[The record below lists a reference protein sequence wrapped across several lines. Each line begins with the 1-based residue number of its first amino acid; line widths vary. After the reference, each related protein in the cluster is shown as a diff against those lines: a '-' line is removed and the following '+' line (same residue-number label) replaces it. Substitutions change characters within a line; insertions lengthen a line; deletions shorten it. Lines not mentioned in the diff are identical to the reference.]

1 MDAAA
6 PRRDDARPAM
16 TAFALAWRTAR
27 RYRARAVLAI
37 VGVAVIGALNFDMLL
52 LSHGLLL
59 SFADLINRTGYDI
72 RIVGSA
78 GLPLA
83 RLPVDQASTLMAE
96 IGGLPEVVGAAL
108 VRTEEAETTLTNQ
121 PTLPLEVVGTT
132 DPAGAGTWTL
142 VSGRDLADR
151 IDTPSSPTPPIVV
164 ARSLASRLG
173 LKPGSTLRL
182 RVRNAGTLSALPP
195 VNFRVAGIAD
205 FPFEA
210 TGAYMVAT
218 TIAGFQMAHGGGA
231 RDQADMVLAA
241 SAPTSGPD
249 AAVAAIARL
258 RPDLRVLSNDQV
270 IASFNRNGFAYFRQ
284 ISIVLSSMTA
294 AFTFLLVATL
304 LTVSVNQRLGEV
316 AALRALGIAR
326 RKIAVTL
333 LWEAALLVGVGGV
346 LAVPLGELL
355 AVGLD
360 RILRRMPGLPDGLH
374 FFVFEPRALVL
385 HAALLAATAVVA
397 ALYPMWLAV
406 NLPIA
411 QTLRQEIVS

>member
-1 MDAAA
+1 
-6 PRRDDARPAM
+6 M

-52 LSHGLLL
+52 LSRGLLL
-59 SFADLINRTGYDI
+59 SFADLINSTGYDI

-78 GLPLA
+78 GIPLA
-83 RLPVDQASTLMAE
+83 RLPVDDASKLMAE
-96 IGGLPEVVGAAL
+96 IAGLPEVAGAAL
-108 VRTEEAETTLTNQ
+108 VRTEPAVTMLPNQ
-121 PTLPLEVVGTT
+121 PALPLDLIGTT

-142 VSGRDLADR
+142 VSGTNLTGAAGVAVAA
-151 IDTPSSPTPPIVV
+151 PSPAPPIVV
-164 ARSLASRLG
+164 ARSLASRLS

-182 RVRNAGTLSALPP
+182 RVRIAGTLSALPS
-195 VNFRVAGIAD
+195 VDFRVAGIAD
-205 FPFEA
+205 FPFETA
-210 TGAYMVAT
+210 GTYMVAT

-258 RPDLRVLSNDQV
+258 RPDLRVFSNEQV
-270 IASFNRNGFAYFRQ
+270 ISTFNRNGFAYFRQ
-284 ISIVLSSMTA
+284 ISIVLSTTTA

-333 LWEAALLVGVGGV
+333 LWEAALLVGVGGI
-346 LAVPLGELL
+346 LALPLGELL

-360 RILRRMPGLPDGLH
+360 RILRRMPGLPEGLH

-406 NLPIA
+406 KLPIA

>member
-1 MDAAA
+1 
-6 PRRDDARPAM
+6 M

-52 LSHGLLL
+52 LSRGLLS
-59 SFADLINRTGYDI
+59 SFADLINSTGYDI

-78 GLPLA
+78 GIPLA
-83 RLPVDQASTLMAE
+83 RLPVDDASKLMAE
-96 IGGLPEVVGAAL
+96 IAGLPEVAGAAL
-108 VRTEEAETTLTNQ
+108 VRTEPAVTMLPNQ
-121 PTLPLEVVGTT
+121 PALPLDLIGTT

-142 VSGRDLADR
+142 VSGTNLTGAAGVAVAA
-151 IDTPSSPTPPIVV
+151 PSPAPPIVV
-164 ARSLASRLG
+164 ARSLASRLS

-182 RVRNAGTLSALPP
+182 RVRIAGTLSALPS
-195 VNFRVAGIAD
+195 VDFRVAGIAD
-205 FPFEA
+205 FPFETA
-210 TGAYMVAT
+210 GTYMVAT

-258 RPDLRVLSNDQV
+258 RPDLRVFSNEQV
-270 IASFNRNGFAYFRQ
+270 ISTFNRNGFAYFRQ
-284 ISIVLSSMTA
+284 ISIVLSTTTA

-333 LWEAALLVGVGGV
+333 LWEAALLVGVGGI
-346 LAVPLGELL
+346 LALPLGELL

-360 RILRRMPGLPDGLH
+360 RILRRMPGLPEGLH

-406 NLPIA
+406 KLPIA

>member
-1 MDAAA
+1 
-6 PRRDDARPAM
+6 M

-27 RYRARAVLAI
+27 RYRARALLAI
-37 VGVAVIGALNFDMLL
+37 LGVAVIGALNFDMLL

-59 SFADLINRTGYDI
+59 SFADLINRTGYDV

-78 GLPLA
+78 GFPLA
-83 RLPVDQASTLMAE
+83 RLPVEHASQLIAE
-96 IGGLPEVVGAAL
+96 IGGLPEVAAAAL
-108 VRTEEAETTLTNQ
+108 VRTEQAMTTEKNQ
-121 PTLPLEVVGTT
+121 PALPLELIGTT
-132 DPAGAGTWTL
+132 DPAGAGAWTL
-142 VSGRDLADR
+142 VSGSELTDGINA
-151 IDTPSSPTPPIVV
+151 PSSPAPPIVV
-164 ARSLASRLG
+164 ARSLALRLD
-173 LKPGSTLRL
+173 LKPGSVLRL
-182 RVRNAGTLSALPP
+182 RARIAGALSALPS
-195 VNFRVAGIAD
+195 VDFQVVGIAD

-218 TIAGFQMAHGGGA
+218 TMAGFQVAHGGGA

-241 SAPTSGPD
+241 SAPTAGPD

-258 RPDLRVLSNDQV
+258 RPDLRVFSNDQV
-270 IASFNRNGFAYFRQ
+270 ISTFNRNGFTYFRQ
-284 ISIVLSSMTA
+284 ISIVLSSTTA

-326 RKIAVTL
+326 RKIAATL

-346 LAVPLGELL
+346 LALPLGALL

-360 RILRRMPGLPDGLH
+360 EILRRMPGLPEGLH

-385 HAALLAATAVVA
+385 HAALLVATAVVA

-406 NLPIA
+406 TLPIA
-411 QTLRQEIVS
+411 RTLRQEVVS